1 MEDQEQLDVYLEES
15 EETEDLQTQAKPLQ
29 PRKDWM
35 IGTRSYLPVKAVK
48 LALRLQTNQRAL
60 ARNSQAVP
68 IDLPTRKDPKHTPTF
83 ASPTELVNSTIR
95 EAKLLLNRDPEE
107 AVELLKSRLRDG
119 LVHADLYYLQ
129 GEALRVLERLEE
141 AEEALLAA
149 LAMKLHSPYA
159 YYSLGLVYLDQGR
172 MDRAVPLLQ
181 HFLAQI
187 VPFK

>member
-1 MEDQEQLDVYLEES
+1 MEDKEPLDVYIEGEEGES
-15 EETEDLQTQAKPLQ
+15 IQAQPTRAVE

-35 IGTRSYLPVKAVK
+35 IGTRSYMPAKAVK
-48 LALRLQTNQRAL
+48 LALRLRTNQRAL

-68 IDLPTRKDPKHTPTF
+68 IDMPRRKEVKSTPVF
-83 ASPTELVNSTIR
+83 ASPTEIVNATIR
-95 EAKLLLNRDPEE
+95 EAKSLLTRAPEE

-187 VPFK
+187 VPFT